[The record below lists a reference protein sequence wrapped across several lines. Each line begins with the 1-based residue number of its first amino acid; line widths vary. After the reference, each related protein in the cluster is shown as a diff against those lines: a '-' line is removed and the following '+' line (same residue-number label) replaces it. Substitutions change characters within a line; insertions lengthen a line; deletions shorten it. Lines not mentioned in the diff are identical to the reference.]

1 MLVKMQLSLPT
12 EARYVGMMRNVAQC
26 VMADMGAPG
35 EASTDIQLAVTEA
48 CANAVRHSHVGE
60 YVVRLNV
67 DDALCEV
74 EVVDLGSGFDPSG
87 VPAPSAA
94 ELENGRG
101 LFLMQELVD
110 DLEFVRDRDGTHVK
124 LTKRWEPPVQPTTS
138 TA

>member
-1 MLVKMQLSLPT
+1 MLVRMQLSLPT
-12 EARYVGMMRNVAQC
+12 ESRYVGMMRNVAEC
-26 VMADMGAPG
+26 VMTDMGAPG
-35 EASTDIQLAVTEA
+35 EASEDVQLAVTEA
-48 CANAVRHSHVGE
+48 CANAVRHSDVSE

-74 EVVDLGSGFDPSG
+74 EVVDLGGGFDPSL
-87 VPAPSAA
+87 VPAPGAV

-124 LTKRWEPPVQPTTS
+124 LTKRWEPRESV
-138 TA
+138 A